1 MKKFLPLLLALLLT
15 TTVLPVSVLA
25 YQYISAEEVKQNLA
39 ANTSMTLVDIQVE
52 DEFNQHHINGAVATY
67 AYPVKSAGDKEKMNA
82 AATTLKTNQDL
93 AVVVCPRGGGGAKR
107 AYDYLL
113 ESGIPESRVFILTK
127 GQAAWPYPEL
137 LAPAN

>member
-1 MKKFLPLLLALLLT
+1 MKKFLPLLLTLLLT

-25 YQYISAEEVKQNLA
+25 YQYISAEEVKQNIA
-39 ANTSMTLVDIQVE
+39 ANTPMTLVDIQVE

-82 AATTLKTNQDL
+82 ALTTLKTNQDL

-113 ESGIPESRVFILTK
+113 ESGISESRVFILTK
-127 GQAAWPYPEL
+127 GQADWPYPEL